1 MYIVVR
7 SMLTLPPLQYVLHT
21 FKISTMYK
29 IKWLSLFKKNVHF
42 WSNKPI
48 SLKGQRC
55 LRFRNLH
62 WLFCTSGKSCEN
74 LNFPANLYQTTR
86 GALQHTQTHALD
98 HLAIETKLGLSVVMP
113 MLNFSQHL
121 PGSTKCFIHV
131 SKSETPLQ
139 ATDQRIWMRFCI
151 YATQSRIIW
160 RDRKKRCWKFIQII
174 LNEINK

>member
-1 MYIVVR
+1 MYIVAR

-74 LNFPANLYQTTR
+74 LNFPANLYRTTR

-98 HLAIETKLGLSVVMP
+98 HLAIETKLGLWVVMP

-139 ATDQRIWMRFCI
+139 NQYVLYWIEIDLKLIVPTVHTTYFSHSLFYRKSCQRI
-151 YATQSRIIW
+151 AS
-160 RDRKKRCWKFIQII
+160 
-174 LNEINK
+174 